1 MISTSLTAL
10 VVLLGI
16 ALYPFFANHLP
27 NQRQNAGAVIGVILL
42 GIPILAADA
51 ISGTAHGSPLHSALM
66 TLSFLFFGSAF
77 LGRRRGLRTAE
88 KSALLP
94 FGIAVI
100 ATALD
105 PITRTPEAYA
115 ALVAV
120 QAACLLAITRSYSNL
135 PKVVLYKATY
145 FSLMYCLVN
154 GLFHVTILASET
166 TPANMLPTHLAYA
179 LLLLSAVFHMAF
191 QDYSRTR
198 TKRSSSEQARIDQD
212 LMKMAFRGR
221 RVLKDFRHDLR
232 QPLSTLGI
240 LASVGKAISQDPEV
254 TARYQHIQTAQKALK
269 NMLEEFFDEL
279 AAAIRYPI
287 DDNRIHLETVSI
299 NEILVPLIEEYRMLA
314 EVKQLQ
320 IRHVPTDVLVLS
332 NKEALSK
339 IIRNGLDNAIKYTN
353 KGGIVVG
360 IRRKRGRICLHI
372 ADTGSGVENDKVAA
386 HNKGWGH
393 GSNIVR
399 DLSDQIQARTECRNR
414 YYKGKLAGS
423 VFEIV
428 LPSESE
434 IIQRHKLPGRVIQG
448 TFDAKVMAFN
458 HDQLLEIQRHLPASS
473 FDKLEFSLLGA
484 YRTYVSALRKG
495 MSSVYIAYAGN
506 PDQKEQAQD
515 QLRLL
520 ASLLDYE
527 PCCILIYN
535 AAGVDN
541 PQIEFTREMIRI
553 PINPRNP
560 SQSLTVISEMFPS
573 RDQEVAPIP
582 NTALKGSVQPGIN
595 QDKRVTSPSQ
605 G

>member
-1 MISTSLTAL
+1 MISTPLTAL

-42 GIPILAADA
+42 GIPIVAADA
-51 ISGTAHGSPLHSALM
+51 LPQTGHGTPIHSALM
-66 TLSFLFFGSAF
+66 MLSFLFFGSAF
-77 LGRRRGLRTAE
+77 LGRRRGFMTAE

-94 FGIAVI
+94 FGLAMI
-100 ATALD
+100 ATMLD
-105 PITRTPEAYA
+105 AITHTPETYL

-120 QAACLLAITRSYSNL
+120 QAICLLAITKSYQNL
-135 PKVVLYKATY
+135 PKVILLKAVF
-145 FSLMYCLVN
+145 FSMMYCLVN
-154 GLFHVTILASET
+154 GLFHVTALDGYSDA
-166 TPANMLPTHLAYA
+166 PNMMSIYLAYS
-179 LLLLSAVFHMAF
+179 LLLISVVFHMAF
-191 QDYSRTR
+191 QDFSRTR
-198 TKRSSSEQARIDQD
+198 TKRSWPEQTRIDQD
-212 LMKMAFRGR
+212 LMKMAFRSR

-279 AAAIRYPI
+279 GSTIRYPL
-287 DDNRIHLETVSI
+287 DESQPNLETVSI
-299 NEILVPLIEEYRMLA
+299 NEVLTPLIEEYRMLA
-314 EVKQLQ
+314 DVKHLQ

-360 IRRKRGRICLHI
+360 VRRRKGRICLQI
-372 ADTGSGVENDKVAA
+372 ADTGSGVENNKVAA

-399 DLSDQIQARTECRNR
+399 DLSDQIQAKTECRNR
-414 YYKGKLAGS
+414 YYNGNLAGS
-423 VFEIV
+423 VFEVV

-434 IIQRHKLPGRVIQG
+434 IIQRHKLPGHAVRNI
-448 TFDAKVMAFN
+448 FEAKVMAFN
-458 HDQLLEIQRHLPASS
+458 HDQLLQIQRHLPVQG
-473 FDKLEFSLLGA
+473 FDKVEFSLLGV
-484 YRTYVSALRKG
+484 YRNYMTALRKG
-495 MSSVYIAYAGN
+495 MSSVYIAYASD
-506 PDQKEQAQD
+506 PDQKAQAVD

-520 ASLLDYE
+520 ASLLDFE

-535 AAGVDN
+535 AAGEDN
-541 PQIEFTREMIRI
+541 PQIEFTREMIRV
-553 PINPRNP
+553 PVNPRNP
-560 SQSLTVISEMFPS
+560 EQSLNVISEMFPGREHGETIRS
-573 RDQEVAPIP
+573 ARAANISGHSIFD
-582 NTALKGSVQPGIN
+582 
-595 QDKRVTSPSQ
+595 QDKSIAASS
-605 G
+605 

>member
-42 GIPILAADA
+42 GIPILAVDSLPEA
-51 ISGTAHGSPLHSALM
+51 AHGTPFHSGLM
-66 TLSFLFFGSAF
+66 VLSFLFFGSAF
-77 LGRRRGLRTAE
+77 LGRRRGFVTAE

-94 FGIAVI
+94 FGIAVVVTMMDAI
-100 ATALD
+100 AK
-105 PITRTPEAYA
+105 TPEAYS

-120 QAACLLAITRSYSNL
+120 QAACLLAITKSYLNL
-135 PKVVLYKATY
+135 PKVILLKAIY
-145 FSLMYCLVN
+145 FSMMYCLVN
-154 GLFHVTILASET
+154 GLFHVSVLYEDAN
-166 TPANMLPTHLAYA
+166 ALNMLPTQIAYA
-179 LLLLSAVFHMAF
+179 LLLVSVVFHMAF
-191 QDYSRTR
+191 QDFSRTR
-198 TKRSSSEQARIDQD
+198 TKRIWLEQARIDQD
-212 LMKMAFRGR
+212 LVKMAFRSR

-279 AAAIRYPI
+279 GAAIRYPL
-287 DDNRIHLETVSI
+287 DESQPHLEPVSI
-299 NEILVPLIEEYRMLA
+299 DEVLRPLIEEYRMLA
-314 EVKQLQ
+314 DVKQLQ
-320 IRHVPTDVLVLS
+320 IRHVSTEVSVLS

-360 IRRKRGRICLHI
+360 IRRRQGRICLQI

-393 GSNIVR
+393 GSKIVR
-399 DLSDQIQARTECRNR
+399 DLSDQIQAKTGCRNR
-414 YYKGKLAGS
+414 YYNGTLAGS
-423 VFEIV
+423 VFEV
-428 LPSESE
+428 LLPSESE
-434 IIQRHKLPGRVIQG
+434 IIQRHKLPGRTVRG
-448 TFDAKVMAFN
+448 RFDAKVMAFN
-458 HDQLLEIQRHLPASS
+458 HDQLLEIQRHLPAQG
-473 FDKLEFSLLGA
+473 FDKIEFALLGA
-484 YRTYVSALRKG
+484 YRTYMTALRKG
-495 MSSVYIAYAGN
+495 MSSVYIAYAGDS
-506 PDQKEQAQD
+506 DQKTQAAD

-520 ASLLDYE
+520 ASLLDFE

-535 AAGVDN
+535 AGGEDN

-560 SQSLTVISEMFPS
+560 EQSLNVISEMFPG
-573 RDQEVAPIP
+573 REQGEVSHSMNPANSP
-582 NTALKGSVQPGIN
+582 ALARFN
-595 QDKRVTSPSQ
+595 QDKRIAAA